1 MNDQSFYIWGDL
13 VAKTIII
20 GLGNP
25 ILTDDSVGPRVAT
38 ELKKQL
44 NDTSQ
49 VTIIEASVGGL
60 ALVDLMADFEKA
72 IVIDAIQTI
81 DGKPG
86 TIYRMNE
93 AAFTDTR
100 NTASAHDVNF
110 ATALEFGHRMGM
122 ILPQQI
128 DIYAI
133 EAVDVITFSE
143 SCTPEIEHAIP
154 ICANIIVREMNGGK
168 YAQSIDG

>member
-60 ALVDLMADFEKA
+60 ALGP
-72 IVIDAIQTI
+72 
-81 DGKPG
+81 DG
-86 TIYRMNE
+86 
-93 AAFTDTR
+93 
-100 NTASAHDVNF
+100 
-110 ATALEFGHRMGM
+110 
-122 ILPQQI
+122 
-128 DIYAI
+128 
-133 EAVDVITFSE
+133 
-143 SCTPEIEHAIP
+143 
-154 ICANIIVREMNGGK
+154 
-168 YAQSIDG
+168 